1 MSTAALLTS
10 LYEQK
15 AAIDREFFAALVTA
29 PLSPENRHIAIRT
42 LNHIHT
48 VDRIFAAH
56 LRGQAHGFTAS
67 NTADTP
73 TLDELRASVEQVD
86 GWYVDYVRALAP
98 EQFEEV
104 LSFRFTDGDAGR
116 MSREE
121 ILACHPPRQPPP
133 RQCRHADE
141 ADRPGAAARPVHPVL
156 APKPA
161 RAAGGLTCP
170 SPTTKP

>member
-1 MSTAALLTS
+1 MSLSTLLTS

-15 AAIDREFFAALVTA
+15 AAIDREFLAALAGA
-29 PLSPENRHIAIRT
+29 PLSEDNRHLALRT

-56 LRGQAHGFTAS
+56 LRGEPHGFPAT

-73 TLDELRASVEQVD
+73 TLAELRASVEQVD
-86 GWYVDYVRALAP
+86 AWYVDYVRGLTP
-98 EQFEEV
+98 EQLEER

-121 ILACHPPRQPPP
+121 ILAHVIHHGSHHRGNVGMLLKQVQVAPPRDLFTRHLHQHQPE
-133 RQCRHADE
+133 RRSSE
-141 ADRPGAAARPVHPVL
+141 A
-156 APKPA
+156 
-161 RAAGGLTCP
+161 
-170 SPTTKP
+170 

>member
-1 MSTAALLTS
+1 VSTSTLLIS

-15 AAIDREFFAALVTA
+15 AAIDREFFAALAGA
-29 PLSPENRHIAIRT
+29 PLSAENRHIAIRT

-56 LRGQAHGFTAS
+56 LRGEPHGFKAS
-67 NTADTP
+67 NTEATP
-73 TLDELRASVEQVD
+73 TLEALSASVQQMD
-86 GWYVDYVRALAP
+86 GWYVDYVRGLRP

-121 ILACHPPRQPPP
+121 ILAHVIHHGSHHRGNVGMLMKQVDQAPPRDLLT
-133 RQCRHADE
+133 RHLHQQE
-141 ADRPGAAARPVHPVL
+141 PQRREV
-156 APKPA
+156 
-161 RAAGGLTCP
+161 
-170 SPTTKP
+170 

>member
-1 MSTAALLTS
+1 MSTSTLLIS

-15 AAIDREFFAALVTA
+15 AAINRELFAALAAA
-29 PLSPENRHIAIRT
+29 PLSAENRHIAIRT

-56 LRGQAHGFTAS
+56 LRGEAHGFTAS
-67 NTADTP
+67 NTEATP
-73 TLDELRASVEQVD
+73 TLDALRASVEQVD

-121 ILACHPPRQPPP
+121 ILAHVIHHGSHHRGNVGMLMKLVDTPPP
-133 RQCRHADE
+133 RDLFTRYLHTHEPERRIA
-141 ADRPGAAARPVHPVL
+141 
-156 APKPA
+156 
-161 RAAGGLTCP
+161 
-170 SPTTKP
+170 

>member
-1 MSTAALLTS
+1 MSSSTLLIS

-15 AAIDREFFAALVTA
+15 AAIDREFFAALADA
-29 PLSPENRHIAIRT
+29 PLSPDNRHVAIRT

-56 LRGQAHGFTAS
+56 LRGEAHGFTAS
-67 NTADTP
+67 NTVDTP
-73 TLDELRASVEQVD
+73 ALDELRASVEHVD
-86 GWYVDYVRALAP
+86 GWYVDYVRALRP

-121 ILACHPPRQPPP
+121 ILAHVIHHGSHHRGNVGMLMKQIDVAPPRDLFTRYLHQAEPE
-133 RQCRHADE
+133 RRE
-141 ADRPGAAARPVHPVL
+141 A
-156 APKPA
+156 
-161 RAAGGLTCP
+161 
-170 SPTTKP
+170 

>member
-1 MSTAALLTS
+1 MSLSTLLTS

-15 AAIDREFFAALVTA
+15 AAIDREFLAALAKA
-29 PLSPENRHIAIRT
+29 PLSDDNRHTALRT

-56 LRGQAHGFTAS
+56 LRGEPHGFTAS

-73 TLDELRASVEQVD
+73 TLDALRASVEQVD
-86 GWYVDYVRALAP
+86 GWYVDYVRALRP
-98 EQFEEV
+98 EQFDEV

-121 ILACHPPRQPPP
+121 ILAHVIHHGSHHRGNVGMLMKQVDQAPPRDLFTRHLHQNEPQR
-133 RQCRHADE
+133 RQE
-141 ADRPGAAARPVHPVL
+141 A
-156 APKPA
+156 
-161 RAAGGLTCP
+161 
-170 SPTTKP
+170 

>member
-1 MSTAALLTS
+1 MSTSTLLIS

-15 AAIDREFFAALVTA
+15 AAIDREFLAALASA
-29 PLSPENRHIAIRT
+29 PLSPDNRHIAIRT

-56 LRGQAHGFTAS
+56 LRAEPHGFDAS
-67 NTADTP
+67 NTAATP

-86 GWYVDYVRALAP
+86 GWYVDYVRSLAP
-98 EQFEEV
+98 EQFEES

-121 ILACHPPRQPPP
+121 ILAHVIHHGSHHRGNVGMLMKQVDTPPP
-133 RQCRHADE
+133 RDLFTRHLHQNEPQRRSATE
-141 ADRPGAAARPVHPVL
+141 V
-156 APKPA
+156 
-161 RAAGGLTCP
+161 
-170 SPTTKP
+170 

>member
-1 MSTAALLTS
+1 MSISTLLIS

-15 AAIDREFFAALVTA
+15 AAIDREFLAALATA
-29 PLSPENRHIAIRT
+29 PLSAENRHVAIRT

-56 LRGQAHGFTAS
+56 LRGEAHGFAAT
-67 NTADTP
+67 NTQATP

-86 GWYVDYVRALAP
+86 AWYVDYVRGLRP

-121 ILACHPPRQPPP
+121 ILAHVIHHGSHHRGNVGMLMKQVDQAPPRDLFTRYLHQNQPE
-133 RQCRHADE
+133 RRS
-141 ADRPGAAARPVHPVL
+141 V
-156 APKPA
+156 
-161 RAAGGLTCP
+161 
-170 SPTTKP
+170 

>member
-1 MSTAALLTS
+1 MSTSTLLIS
-10 LYEQK
+10 LFEQK
-15 AAIDREFFAALVTA
+15 AAIDREFFAALAGA

-56 LRGQAHGFTAS
+56 LRGEPHGLKAS
-67 NTADTP
+67 NTVDTP
-73 TLDELRASVEQVD
+73 TLEQLRAAVERVD
-86 GWYVDYVRALAP
+86 GWYVDYVRALRP

-121 ILACHPPRQPPP
+121 ILAHVIHHGSHHRGNVGMLMKQIDQAPPRDLFTRYLHQ
-133 RQCRHADE
+133 HE
-141 ADRPGAAARPVHPVL
+141 
-156 APKPA
+156 PA
-161 RAAGGLTCP
+161 RR
-170 SPTTKP
+170 SI

>member
-1 MSTAALLTS
+1 VSTSTLLIS
-10 LYEQK
+10 LYQQK
-15 AAIDREFFAALVTA
+15 AAIDREFFTVLAGAALSA
-29 PLSPENRHIAIRT
+29 EKRHIALRT

-56 LRGQAHGFTAS
+56 LRGEPHGFTAS

-73 TLDELRASVEQVD
+73 TLDALRASVEQVD
-86 GWYVDYVRALAP
+86 GWYVDYVRSLAP

-121 ILACHPPRQPPP
+121 ILAHVIHHGSHHRGNVGMLMKQIDQPPP
-133 RQCRHADE
+133 RDLFTRYLHQRD
-141 ADRPGAAARPVHPVL
+141 
-156 APKPA
+156 PA
-161 RAAGGLTCP
+161 RR
-170 SPTTKP
+170 S

>member
-1 MSTAALLTS
+1 MSTSTLLIS

-15 AAIDREFFAALVTA
+15 AAIDREFFAALAIA
-29 PLSPENRHIAIRT
+29 PLSDEHRHTALRT

-56 LRGQAHGFTAS
+56 LRGERHGFAAS
-67 NTADTP
+67 NTEATP

-86 GWYVDYVRALAP
+86 GWYVDYVRALPP

-121 ILACHPPRQPPP
+121 ILAHVIHHASHHRGNVGMLMKLVDTPPP
-133 RQCRHADE
+133 RDLFTRYLHQHEPERRKD
-141 ADRPGAAARPVHPVL
+141 
-156 APKPA
+156 
-161 RAAGGLTCP
+161 
-170 SPTTKP
+170 

>member
-1 MSTAALLTS
+1 MSTSTLLIS
-10 LYEQK
+10 LYQQK
-15 AAIDREFFAALVTA
+15 AAIDREFFTVLAGAALSA
-29 PLSPENRHIAIRT
+29 EKRHIALRT

-56 LRGQAHGFTAS
+56 LRGEPHGFTAS

-73 TLDELRASVEQVD
+73 TLDALRASVEQVD
-86 GWYVDYVRALAP
+86 GWYVDYVRSLAP

-121 ILACHPPRQPPP
+121 ILAHVIHHGSHHRGNVGMLMKQIDQPPP
-133 RQCRHADE
+133 RDLFTRYLHQRD
-141 ADRPGAAARPVHPVL
+141 
-156 APKPA
+156 PA
-161 RAAGGLTCP
+161 RR
-170 SPTTKP
+170 S

>member
-1 MSTAALLTS
+1 MSTSTLLIS

-15 AAIDREFFAALVTA
+15 AAINREFFAALAGA
-29 PLSPENRHIAIRT
+29 PLSPDNRHIAIRT

-56 LRGQAHGFTAS
+56 LRGEPHGFKAS
-67 NTADTP
+67 NTDATP
-73 TLDELRASVEQVD
+73 LLPELRTSVEQVD
-86 GWYVDYVRALAP
+86 AWYVDYVRSLAP

-121 ILACHPPRQPPP
+121 ILAHVIHHGSHHRGNVGMLMKQIDQPPP
-133 RQCRHADE
+133 RDLFTRYLYQRDTQRRE
-141 ADRPGAAARPVHPVL
+141 A
-156 APKPA
+156 
-161 RAAGGLTCP
+161 
-170 SPTTKP
+170 

>member
-1 MSTAALLTS
+1 MSTSTLLTS

-15 AAIDREFFAALVTA
+15 AAINREFFAALAAA
-29 PLSPENRHIAIRT
+29 PLSAENRHIALRT

-56 LRGQAHGFTAS
+56 LRGESHGLQAS

-73 TLDELRASVEQVD
+73 TLEELRASVEQVD

-98 EQFEEV
+98 EQLEEV

-121 ILACHPPRQPPP
+121 ILAHVIHHGSHHRGNVGMLMKQIDRPPP
-133 RQCRHADE
+133 RDLFTRYLHQQEPQRRE
-141 ADRPGAAARPVHPVL
+141 V
-156 APKPA
+156 
-161 RAAGGLTCP
+161 
-170 SPTTKP
+170 

>member
-1 MSTAALLTS
+1 VSTSTLLIS
-10 LYEQK
+10 LYQQK
-15 AAIDREFFAALVTA
+15 AAIDREFFTVLAGAALSA
-29 PLSPENRHIAIRT
+29 EKRHIALRT

-56 LRGQAHGFTAS
+56 LRGEPHGFTAS

-73 TLDELRASVEQVD
+73 TLDALRASFEQVD
-86 GWYVDYVRALAP
+86 GWYVDYVRSLAP

-121 ILACHPPRQPPP
+121 ILAHVIHHGSHHRGNVGMLMKQIDQPPP
-133 RQCRHADE
+133 RDLFTRYLHQRD
-141 ADRPGAAARPVHPVL
+141 
-156 APKPA
+156 PA
-161 RAAGGLTCP
+161 RR
-170 SPTTKP
+170 S